1 MENQVQIQNESR
13 DSVCLP
19 FFTCRLLGYIMLFI
33 VFLTSSLAT
42 KVFSSWYHY
51 SVKICWLGS
60 FSPRGALFYSDV
72 NTGEF
77 HAELALGG

>member
-1 MENQVQIQNESR
+1 
-13 DSVCLP
+13 
-19 FFTCRLLGYIMLFI
+19 MLFI

-42 KVFSSWYHY
+42 KVFSSQYHY
-51 SVKICWLGS
+51 SVKTRLVGS
-60 FSPRGALFYSDV
+60 FSPRGTLFYSDV